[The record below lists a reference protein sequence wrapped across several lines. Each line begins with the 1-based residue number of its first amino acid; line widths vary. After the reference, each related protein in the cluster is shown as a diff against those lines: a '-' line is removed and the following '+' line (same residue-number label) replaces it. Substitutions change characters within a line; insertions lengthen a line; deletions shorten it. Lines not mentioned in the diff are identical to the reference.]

1 MSERVGALQEIITQY
16 ESERE
21 VEATRLSEAR
31 LTRERLD
38 LARQEVLEH
47 GDSEAAQH
55 LQEEMQSVDN
65 DIATRQSLIQR
76 YDRLLGY
83 FRASLNRA
91 APK

>member
-47 GDSEAAQH
+47 GDNEAAQH
-55 LQEEMQSVDN
+55 LQEEMQNVDN
-65 DIATRQSLIQR
+65 DIAAHQSLIQR

-91 APK
+91 APQ